1 MHSFYVALHECAQN
15 TLPCPVSAFCAVD
28 PLYGRRGSPYKREW
42 GELSLMAARPSP
54 RLHHTFIFHVVNH
67 PSDMAHWHRD
77 SLMDAQASW
86 LKPGAPALLSASV
99 QQYCPLLLLYTRRL
113 AADPAPLTEKGS
125 NGSRGS
131 V

>member
-1 MHSFYVALHECAQN
+1 
-15 TLPCPVSAFCAVD
+15 
-28 PLYGRRGSPYKREW
+28 
-42 GELSLMAARPSP
+42 MAARPSP